1 MIQFERRGRVAVLK
15 LDRGVPNPIDLELVR
30 ELDQAL
36 REVKRNPEIQGLVL
50 SSANEKIFSLG
61 FNLPVLFP
69 QSREDFQAFFQAFN
83 RFCLD
88 LYTLPKPTA
97 AALTGHAV
105 AGGCIL
111 AISCDLRFIAEGKK
125 SMGLNE
131 VKLGVPVPYVTD
143 RILHQIVGTRK
154 AREILES
161 GDFYPPPVLLEMGL
175 VDRILPAGEVLPQ
188 AVEKIA
194 ALGSLPPTAFAE
206 IKKNRTEKV
215 MEQILRHREEKDK
228 IFLDLWYAPET
239 RERLKKAME
248 SFK

>member
-1 MIQFERRGRVAVLK
+1 MIRIEHDKKVTVLK
-15 LDRGVPNPIDLELVR
+15 LDRGVPNPIDLEMVR

-36 REVKRNPEIQGLVL
+36 REVKQNPEIQGLVL
-50 SSANEKIFSLG
+50 ASANEKIFSLG

-69 QSREDFQAFFQAFN
+69 QSREDFQTFFQAFN
-83 RFCLD
+83 HFCLD

-143 RILHQIVGTRK
+143 RILHQIVGSRK

-161 GDFYPPPVLLEMGL
+161 GDFYQSPALLAMGL
-175 VDRILPAGEVLPQ
+175 VDQVLPGPEVLPK

-194 ALGSLPPTAFAE
+194 ALGALPPQSFAE

-215 MEQILRHREEKDK
+215 VEQILRHREEKDK

-239 RERLKKAME
+239 RERLQQALE

>member
-1 MIQFERRGRVAVLK
+1 
-15 LDRGVPNPIDLELVR
+15 
-30 ELDQAL
+30 
-36 REVKRNPEIQGLVL
+36 VKRNPEIQGLVL

>member
-1 MIQFERRGRVAVLK
+1 MLRIEHDKKVTVLK
-15 LDRGVPNPIDLELVR
+15 LDRGIPNPIDLEMVR

-36 REVKRNPEIQGLVL
+36 REVKQNPEIQGLVL

-69 QSREDFQAFFQAFN
+69 QSREDFQTFFQAFN

-88 LYTLPKPTA
+88 LFTLPKPTA

-161 GDFYPPPVLLEMGL
+161 GDFYLPPVLLEMGL
-175 VDRILPAGEVLPQ
+175 VDRVLPAGEVLPR

-194 ALGSLPPTAFAE
+194 ALGALPPPAFAE

-215 MEQILRHREEKDK
+215 VEQILRHREEKDK

-239 RERLKKAME
+239 RERIKQAME
-248 SFK
+248 NFK

>member
-1 MIQFERRGRVAVLK
+1 MIRIEHDKKVTVLK
-15 LDRGVPNPIDLELVR
+15 LDRGVPNPIDLEMVR
-30 ELDQAL
+30 KLDQAL
-36 REVKRNPEIQGLVL
+36 REVKQNPEILGLVL
-50 SSANEKIFSLG
+50 ASANEKIFSLG

-69 QSREDFQAFFQAFN
+69 QSREDFQTFFQAFN

-143 RILHQIVGTRK
+143 RILHQIVGSRK

-161 GDFYPPPVLLEMGL
+161 GDFFPPPVLLEMGL
-175 VDRILPAGEVLPQ
+175 VDRILPAGEVLTR

-194 ALGSLPPTAFAE
+194 ALGALPPQSFAE

-215 MEQILRHREEKDK
+215 VEQILRHREEKDK

-239 RERLKKAME
+239 RERLKQALE

>member
-1 MIQFERRGRVAVLK
+1 MLRIEHDKKVAILK
-15 LDRGVPNPIDLELVR
+15 LDRGVPNPIDLEMVR

-36 REVKRNPEIQGLVL
+36 REVKQNPGIQGLVL

-69 QSREDFQAFFQAFN
+69 LSREDFQTFFQAFT

-111 AISCDLRFIAEGKK
+111 AISCDLRFIADGKK

-143 RILHQIVGTRK
+143 CILHQILGARP
-154 AREILES
+154 AREIMES
-161 GDFYPPPVLLEMGL
+161 GDFYPPLALLEMGL
-175 VDRILPAGEVLPQ
+175 VDRILPVGEVLPQ

-194 ALGSLPPTAFAE
+194 ALGALPQPAFAE
-206 IKKNRTEKV
+206 IKKNRIEKV
-215 MEQILRHREEKDK
+215 VERVLQRQEEKEK

-239 RERLKKAME
+239 RARLKKAME
-248 SFK
+248 NF